1 MFFETGGI
9 ELAASAPT
17 NPPPPPPPVVV
28 VPRTATPQNPIDVDE
43 LDDILDSSAPAH
55 NIEDDEALARRLM
68 QEDIDE
74 AGPSGS
80 ANNDG
85 VRSPIAARNDILVHP
100 DMDYH
105 QPYMYPSRGRGI
117 SSP

>member
-1 MFFETGGI
+1 M
-9 ELAASAPT
+9 ELAASTPT
-17 NPPPPPPPVVV
+17 NPPPPPPPVV
-28 VPRTATPQNPIDVDE
+28 PRTATPQNLIDVDDF
-43 LDDILDSSAPAH
+43 DDMIDASAPEH

-74 AGPSGS
+74 AGPSEH

-105 QPYMYPSRGRGI
+105 QPYMYPSRGRG
-117 SSP
+117 SSIPWL